1 MAYHLITYD
10 EAILSAQHG
19 KWLNYNIKKVK
30 QTAKFGVRY
39 EYSYVT
45 QLKLKGKKK
54 TLKSD
59 RQGKSSY
66 FWEVG
71 LWVIG

>member
-10 EAILSAQHG
+10 EAILSVQHG

-54 TLKSD
+54 KH
-59 RQGKSSY
+59 
-66 FWEVG
+66 
-71 LWVIG
+71 